1 MPKMSRAGERGSAR
15 LKFLIVIAIIG
26 VGVYVGYSYV
36 PIAYNAYVLKDLMQ
50 HKVDVASTQGYPA
63 AWVGDQ
69 IKKNA
74 IEYGLPPDAVITP
87 SQTDNR
93 IQVRIQFTKPIEF
106 PGYTY
111 QYEFDHTARS
121 TEFLTFK

>member
-1 MPKMSRAGERGSAR
+1 MANQSRAGEQGSAR
-15 LKFLIVIAIIG
+15 LKFLIVMAIIG
-26 VGVYVGYSYV
+26 VGIYIGYSYV

-63 AWVGDQ
+63 TWVGDQ
-69 IKKNA
+69 IKKSA
-74 IEYGLPPDAVITP
+74 SEYGLPPDAIITP
-87 SQTDNR
+87 SQQDNR
-93 IQVRIQFTKPIEF
+93 IQVRIQFTQPIEF